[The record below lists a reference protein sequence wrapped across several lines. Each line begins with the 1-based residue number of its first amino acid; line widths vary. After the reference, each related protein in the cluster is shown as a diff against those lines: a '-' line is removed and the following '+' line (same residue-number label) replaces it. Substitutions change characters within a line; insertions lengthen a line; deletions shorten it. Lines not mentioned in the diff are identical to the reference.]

1 MTDKR
6 PSLNPMFLKLQA
18 MLSEVTG
25 VDPEDI
31 SPGME
36 FDELSMS
43 PVEIAEFFARVKQ
56 QIEFPIK
63 VKDLEENP
71 TIGVLAEYIE
81 DELA

>member
-6 PSLNPMFLKLQA
+6 PTLNPMFLKLQA

-56 QIEFPIK
+56 QIEFPIS
-63 VKDLEENP
+63 VKDLEEYP